1 MLLNVYVTRWKF
13 ILEERIKFL
22 IIFEKKIS
30 MKKGIWILSV
40 IISVAL
46 FSCTGESAGDVNQDR
61 IYTEYEQFYNSN
73 TGVTT
78 VIARFRFC
86 GALGTLLELDST
98 DNVKFNGDVLPYNIF
113 WGGHAKDYVGNIA
126 PGTFVYTNLD
136 GNVFTNT
143 VPAFESIGFP
153 SSFTELSR
161 SAAYDFQW
169 AGTALSQNQEV
180 GAFIGS
186 WAWGDDTWNFTN
198 SVGATNMVFG
208 INSLSNLPLGTS
220 TVYLD
225 RSTRKTNIQGTSK
238 GGVIKG
244 TFRAPNRVINV
255 IN

>member
-1 MLLNVYVTRWKF
+1 
-13 ILEERIKFL
+13 
-22 IIFEKKIS
+22 
-30 MKKGIWILSV
+30 MKKVLFSLSLLFAV
-40 IISVAL
+40 I
-46 FSCTGESAGDVNQDR
+46 FTSCTGESAGDVNQDR

-73 TGVTT
+73 TGTTT
-78 VIARFRFC
+78 VIARFRF
-86 GALGTLLELDST
+86 GNALGTILELDST
-98 DNVKFNGDVLPYNIF
+98 DNVKFNGDDLPYSIF
-113 WGGHAKDYVGNIA
+113 WGAHVREYVGNIA

-143 VPAFESIGFP
+143 VPTFETIDFP
-153 SSFTELSR
+153 SNFTELSR
-161 SAAYDFQW
+161 STPYDFQW
-169 AGTALSQNQEV
+169 TGTAIGQNQEV
-180 GAFIGS
+180 GVFVGS

-225 RSTRKTNIQGTSK
+225 RTTRKTNIQGTSR

-244 TFRAPNRVINV
+244 KFRAPNRVINV

>member
-1 MLLNVYVTRWKF
+1 
-13 ILEERIKFL
+13 
-22 IIFEKKIS
+22 

-78 VIARFRFC
+78 VIARFRFG

-98 DNVKFNGDVLPYNIF
+98 DNVKFNGDDLPYNIF

-143 VPAFESIGFP
+143 VPVFESIGFP

-161 SAAYDFQW
+161 SVAYDFQW

-225 RSTRKTNIQGTSK
+225 RATRKTNIQGTSK

>member
-1 MLLNVYVTRWKF
+1 MLWKS
-13 ILEERIKFL
+13 IQEERINFL
-22 IIFEKKIS
+22 IKFEKKNA

-73 TGVTT
+73 SGVTT
-78 VIARFRFC
+78 VVARFRFG

-98 DNVKFNGDVLPYNIF
+98 DNVTFNGDVLPYNIF
-113 WGGHAKDYVGNIA
+113 WGGHAKDYIGNIP

-143 VPAFESIGFP
+143 VPAFEAIAFP
-153 SSFTELSR
+153 SDFVEISR

-169 AGTALSQNQEV
+169 VGSALSQKQEV
-180 GAFIGS
+180 GVFIGS

-225 RSTRKTNIQGTSK
+225 RATKSTSIQGTSK

-244 TFRAPNRVINV
+244 KYRAPNRVINV

>member
-1 MLLNVYVTRWKF
+1 
-13 ILEERIKFL
+13 
-22 IIFEKKIS
+22 
-30 MKKGIWILSV
+30 MKKVLFSLSL
-40 IISVAL
+40 L
-46 FSCTGESAGDVNQDR
+46 FAVVFTSCTGESAGDVNQDR

-73 TGVTT
+73 TGTTT
-78 VIARFRFC
+78 VIARFRF
-86 GALGTLLELDST
+86 GNALGTILELDST
-98 DNVKFNGDVLPYNIF
+98 DNVKFNGDDLPYSIF
-113 WGGHAKDYVGNIA
+113 WGAHVREYVGNIA

-143 VPAFESIGFP
+143 VPTFETIDFP
-153 SSFTELSR
+153 SNFTELSR
-161 SAAYDFQW
+161 STPYDFQW
-169 AGTALSQNQEV
+169 TGTAIGQNQEV
-180 GAFIGS
+180 GVFVGS

-225 RSTRKTNIQGTSK
+225 RTTRKTNIQGTSR

-244 TFRAPNRVINV
+244 KFRAPNRVINV

>member
-1 MLLNVYVTRWKF
+1 MN
-13 ILEERIKFL
+13 
-22 IIFEKKIS
+22 
-30 MKKGIWILSV
+30 MKKVLFSLSL
-40 IISVAL
+40 L
-46 FSCTGESAGDVNQDR
+46 FAVVFTSCTGESAGDVNQDR

-73 TGVTT
+73 TGTTT
-78 VIARFRFC
+78 VIARFRF
-86 GALGTLLELDST
+86 GNALGTILELDST
-98 DNVKFNGDVLPYNIF
+98 DNVKFNGDDLPYSIF
-113 WGGHAKDYVGNIA
+113 WGAHVREYVGNIA

-143 VPAFESIGFP
+143 VPTFETIDFP
-153 SSFTELSR
+153 SNFTELSR
-161 SAAYDFQW
+161 STPYDFQW
-169 AGTALSQNQEV
+169 TGTALGQNQEV
-180 GAFIGS
+180 GVFVGS

-225 RSTRKTNIQGTSK
+225 RTTRKSNIQGTSR

-244 TFRAPNRVINV
+244 KFRAPNRVINV

>member
-1 MLLNVYVTRWKF
+1 
-13 ILEERIKFL
+13 
-22 IIFEKKIS
+22 
-30 MKKGIWILSV
+30 MKKVLFSLSLLFAV
-40 IISVAL
+40 I
-46 FSCTGESAGDVNQDR
+46 FTSCTGESAGDVNQDR

-73 TGVTT
+73 TGTTT
-78 VIARFRFC
+78 VIARFRF
-86 GALGTLLELDST
+86 GNALGTILELDST
-98 DNVKFNGDVLPYNIF
+98 DNVKFNGDDLPYSIF
-113 WGGHAKDYVGNIA
+113 WGAHVREYVGNIA

-143 VPAFESIGFP
+143 VPTFETIDFP
-153 SSFTELSR
+153 SNFTELNR
-161 SAAYDFQW
+161 STPYDFQW
-169 AGTALSQNQEV
+169 TGTAIGQNQEV
-180 GAFIGS
+180 GVFVGS

-225 RSTRKTNIQGTSK
+225 RTTRKTNIQGTSR

-244 TFRAPNRVINV
+244 KFRAPNRVINV

>member
-1 MLLNVYVTRWKF
+1 
-13 ILEERIKFL
+13 
-22 IIFEKKIS
+22 
-30 MKKGIWILSV
+30 MKKVLFSLSL
-40 IISVAL
+40 L
-46 FSCTGESAGDVNQDR
+46 FAVVFTSCTGESAGDVNQDR

-73 TGVTT
+73 TGTTT
-78 VIARFRFC
+78 VIARFRFG
-86 GALGTLLELDST
+86 GALGTILELDST
-98 DNVKFNGDVLPYNIF
+98 DNVKFNGDDLPYSIF
-113 WGGHAKDYVGNIA
+113 WGAHVREYVGNIA

-143 VPAFESIGFP
+143 VPTFETIDFP
-153 SSFTELSR
+153 SNFTELSR
-161 SAAYDFQW
+161 STPYDFQW
-169 AGTALSQNQEV
+169 TGTAIGQNQEV
-180 GAFIGS
+180 GVFVGS

-225 RSTRKTNIQGTSK
+225 RTTRKTNIQGTSR

-244 TFRAPNRVINV
+244 KFRAPNRVINV

>member
-1 MLLNVYVTRWKF
+1 
-13 ILEERIKFL
+13 
-22 IIFEKKIS
+22 
-30 MKKGIWILSV
+30 MKKVLFSIMMFAV
-40 IISVAL
+40 IAL
-46 FSCTGESAGDVNQDR
+46 TSCTGESAGDVNQDR

-78 VIARFRFC
+78 VVARFRF
-86 GALGTLLELDST
+86 GGPLGTLLELDST

-180 GAFIGS
+180 GVFVGS

-225 RSTRKTNIQGTSK
+225 RTTRKTNIQGTSR

-244 TFRAPNRVINV
+244 KFRAPNRVINV

>member
-1 MLLNVYVTRWKF
+1 
-13 ILEERIKFL
+13 
-22 IIFEKKIS
+22 
-30 MKKGIWILSV
+30 MKKVLFSLMIFTV
-40 IISVAL
+40 IAL
-46 FSCTGESAGDVNQDR
+46 TSCTGESAGDVNQDR

-78 VIARFRFC
+78 VIARFRFG

-126 PGTFVYTNLD
+126 QGTFVYTNLD

-186 WAWGDDTWNFTN
+186 WAWGDNTWNFTS

-208 INSLSNLPLGTS
+208 FYSLSNLPLGTS

-225 RSTRKTNIQGTSK
+225 RTTRKTNIQGTSK

-244 TFRAPNRVINV
+244 KFRAPNRVINV

>member
-1 MLLNVYVTRWKF
+1 
-13 ILEERIKFL
+13 
-22 IIFEKKIS
+22 
-30 MKKGIWILSV
+30 MKKVLFSLSL
-40 IISVAL
+40 L
-46 FSCTGESAGDVNQDR
+46 FAVVFTSCTGESAGDVNQDR

-73 TGVTT
+73 TGTTT
-78 VIARFRFC
+78 VIARFRF
-86 GALGTLLELDST
+86 GNALGTILELDST
-98 DNVKFNGDVLPYNIF
+98 DNVKFNGDDLPYSIF
-113 WGGHAKDYVGNIA
+113 WGAHVREYVGNIA

-143 VPAFESIGFP
+143 VPTFETIDFP
-153 SSFTELSR
+153 SNFTELSR
-161 SAAYDFQW
+161 STPYDFQW
-169 AGTALSQNQEV
+169 TGTALGQNQEV
-180 GAFIGS
+180 GVFVGS

-225 RSTRKTNIQGTSK
+225 RTTRKSNIQGTSR

-244 TFRAPNRVINV
+244 KFRAPNRVINV

>member
-1 MLLNVYVTRWKF
+1 
-13 ILEERIKFL
+13 
-22 IIFEKKIS
+22 
-30 MKKGIWILSV
+30 MKKVLFSLSL
-40 IISVAL
+40 L
-46 FSCTGESAGDVNQDR
+46 FAVVFTSCTGESAGDVNQDR

-78 VIARFRFC
+78 VIARFRFG

-113 WGGHAKDYVGNIA
+113 WGGHAKDYVGNIP

-143 VPAFESIGFP
+143 VPTFETIDFP
-153 SSFTELSR
+153 SNFTELSR
-161 SAAYDFQW
+161 SSAYDFQW
-169 AGTALSQNQEV
+169 TGTALGQNQEV
-180 GAFIGS
+180 GVFVGS
-186 WAWGDDTWNFTN
+186 WAWGDDTWNFTS

-208 INSLSNLPLGTS
+208 VNSVSNLPLGTS

-225 RSTRKTNIQGTSK
+225 RTTRKTNIQGTSR

-244 TFRAPNRVINV
+244 KFRAPNRVINV

>member
-1 MLLNVYVTRWKF
+1 MFGSSFGAISGKN
-13 ILEERIKFL
+13 FL
-22 IIFEKKIS
+22 IIFEKKID
-30 MKKGIWILSV
+30 MKKVLFSLSL
-40 IISVAL
+40 L
-46 FSCTGESAGDVNQDR
+46 FAVVFTSCTGESAGDVNQDR

-78 VIARFRFC
+78 VIARFRFG

-113 WGGHAKDYVGNIA
+113 WGGHAKDYVGNIP

-186 WAWGDDTWNFTN
+186 WTWGDDTWNFTN

-225 RSTRKTNIQGTSK
+225 RTTRKTNIQGTSK

-244 TFRAPNRVINV
+244 KFRAPNRVINV

>member
-1 MLLNVYVTRWKF
+1 
-13 ILEERIKFL
+13 
-22 IIFEKKIS
+22 
-30 MKKGIWILSV
+30 MKKVLFSLSL
-40 IISVAL
+40 L
-46 FSCTGESAGDVNQDR
+46 FAVVFTSCTGESAGDVNQDR

-73 TGVTT
+73 TGTTT
-78 VIARFRFC
+78 VIARFRF
-86 GALGTLLELDST
+86 GNALGTILELDST
-98 DNVKFNGDVLPYNIF
+98 DNVKFNGDDLPYSIF
-113 WGGHAKDYVGNIA
+113 WGAHVKEYVGNIA

-143 VPAFESIGFP
+143 VPTFETIDFP
-153 SSFTELSR
+153 SNFTELSR
-161 SAAYDFQW
+161 STPYDFQW
-169 AGTALSQNQEV
+169 TGTAIGQNQEV
-180 GAFIGS
+180 GVFVGS

-225 RSTRKTNIQGTSK
+225 RTTRKTNIQGTSR

-244 TFRAPNRVINV
+244 KFRAPNRVINV

>member
-1 MLLNVYVTRWKF
+1 
-13 ILEERIKFL
+13 
-22 IIFEKKIS
+22 
-30 MKKGIWILSV
+30 MKKVLFSLSL
-40 IISVAL
+40 L
-46 FSCTGESAGDVNQDR
+46 FAVVFTSCTGESAGDVNQDR

-73 TGVTT
+73 TGTTT
-78 VIARFRFC
+78 VIARFRF
-86 GALGTLLELDST
+86 GNALGTILELDST
-98 DNVKFNGDVLPYNIF
+98 DNVKFNGDDLPYSIF
-113 WGGHAKDYVGNIA
+113 WGAHVKEYVGNIA

-143 VPAFESIGFP
+143 VPTFETIDFP
-153 SSFTELSR
+153 SNFTELSR
-161 SAAYDFQW
+161 STPYDFQW
-169 AGTALSQNQEV
+169 TGTPIGQNQEV
-180 GAFIGS
+180 GVFVGS

-225 RSTRKTNIQGTSK
+225 RTTRKTNIQGTSR

-244 TFRAPNRVINV
+244 KFRAPNRVINV

>member
-1 MLLNVYVTRWKF
+1 MFEGCFGAIPWKNF
-13 ILEERIKFL
+13 I
-22 IIFEKKIS
+22 IIFEIKID
-30 MKKGIWILSV
+30 MKKVLFSLSL
-40 IISVAL
+40 L
-46 FSCTGESAGDVNQDR
+46 FAVVFTSCTGESAGDVNQDR

-78 VIARFRFC
+78 VIARFRFG

-98 DNVKFNGDVLPYNIF
+98 DNVTFNGDVLPYNIF

-186 WAWGDDTWNFTN
+186 WSWGDDTWNFTN

-225 RSTRKTNIQGTSK
+225 RTTRKTNIQGTSK

>member
-1 MLLNVYVTRWKF
+1 MN
-13 ILEERIKFL
+13 
-22 IIFEKKIS
+22 
-30 MKKGIWILSV
+30 MKKVLFSLSL
-40 IISVAL
+40 L
-46 FSCTGESAGDVNQDR
+46 FAVVFTSCTGESAGDVNQDR

-73 TGVTT
+73 TGTTT
-78 VIARFRFC
+78 VIARFRFG
-86 GALGTLLELDST
+86 GALGTILELDST
-98 DNVKFNGDVLPYNIF
+98 DNVKFNGDDLPYSIF
-113 WGGHAKDYVGNIA
+113 WGAHVREYVGNIA

-143 VPAFESIGFP
+143 VPTFETIDFP
-153 SSFTELSR
+153 SNFTELSR
-161 SAAYDFQW
+161 STPYDFQW
-169 AGTALSQNQEV
+169 TGTAIGQNQEV
-180 GAFIGS
+180 GVFVGS

-225 RSTRKTNIQGTSK
+225 RTTRKTNIQGTSR

-244 TFRAPNRVINV
+244 KFRAPNRVINV